1 MNSEL
6 KKTEHGGDFEF
17 SKHNFGFRYDI
28 NVLEILSEARS
39 I

>member
-1 MNSEL
+1 MEN
-6 KKTEHGGDFEF
+6 GGDFEF
-17 SKHNFGFRYDI
+17 SKQNFGFRYDF